1 MKERNGYLFIAEQ
14 REAKLSQFTGRLDYL
29 GRLVDWQGLARAVNK
44 ATGREGPRPK
54 GGRPPYPTEALLK
67 VVVLQQLYG
76 NLSDEEME
84 YCLLDRMSWQTFT
97 GLTGHRHLPDARTIW
112 AFKEL
117 LAKEGGAE
125 ALFDIVGEQLTAAG
139 LKARGGQIVDATFVT
154 VPKTELDEQEKETV
168 KGGQRPE
175 HWSDK
180 EAAHKDTDARWTKKH
195 NKSFYGYKA
204 HINADQKHKLIRA
217 IDVTPANVDDRTPLD
232 GLLDDSDA
240 RKQEGKT
247 VHADRG
253 YHGEAVREMLR
264 SKGLIDGVARKDD
277 PNRCDQTEI
286 HERNHALSRIRSRV
300 EHVFGDWWQSSGKT
314 LRCIGK
320 VRARSQTLLR
330 ACVYN
335 LRRWVTLDRRGVC
348 GV

>member
-29 GRLVDWQGLARAVNK
+29 STLVDWQGLARAVND
-44 ATGREGPRPK
+44 ATGREGARPK

-67 VVVLQQLYG
+67 IVVLQQLYG
-76 NLSDEEME
+76 NLADEEME
-84 YCLLDRMSWQTFT
+84 YCLLDRMSWQRFT
-97 GLTGHRHLPDARTIW
+97 GLVGHRHLPDARTIW
-112 AFKEL
+112 AFKEQ
-117 LAKEGGAE
+117 LAKGGGAQ
-125 ALFDIVGEQLTAAG
+125 ALFDIIGQQLAAAG

-154 VPKTELDEQEKETV
+154 VPRTNLSEQERETV
-168 KGGQRPE
+168 NKGETPT

-180 EAAHKDTDARWTKKH
+180 QAAHKDTDARWTKKH

-204 HINADQKHKLIRA
+204 HINTDQKHKLIRT
-217 IDVTPANVDDRTPLD
+217 IDATPANVDDRVPLE
-232 GLLDDSDA
+232 GLLDNSQTRIA
-240 RKQEGKT
+240 EGKT

-253 YHGEAVREMLR
+253 YHGEAVRDMLKQ
-264 SKGLIDGVARKDD
+264 KGLIDGVARKDD
-277 PNRCDQTEI
+277 PKRYDQTEI
-286 HERNHALSRIRSRV
+286 DERNRRLAKIRARV

-320 VRARSQTLLR
+320 VRAQSQIILR

-335 LRRWVTLDRRGVC
+335 LRRWVVLDRKGAC
-348 GV
+348 SI

>member
-14 REAKLSQFTGRLDYL
+14 REAKLAQFTGRLDHL
-29 GRLVDWQGLARAVNK
+29 CRLVDWQGLARAVNDV
-44 ATGREGPRPK
+44 TGREGPRPK

-117 LAKEGGAE
+117 LAREGGAD
-125 ALFDIVGEQLTAAG
+125 ALFEVVGEQLAAAG
-139 LKARGGQIVDATFVT
+139 LKARGGQIIDATFVT
-154 VPKTELDEQEKETV
+154 VPKTGLDEEEKETI
-168 KGGQRPE
+168 KNGETPA

-180 EAAHKDTDARWTKKH
+180 QAAHKDTDARWTKKH

-217 IDVTPANVDDRTPLD
+217 IEVTPANVDDRTALE
-232 GLLDDSDA
+232 GLLDESEA

-253 YHGEAVREMLR
+253 YHGEAVREMLKT
-264 SKGLIDGVARKDD
+264 KGLIDGVARKDD
-277 PNRCDQTEI
+277 PNRYDQSEI
-286 HERNHALSRIRSRV
+286 HERNHALSKIRARV

-320 VRARSQTLLR
+320 VRATSQTILR

-335 LRRWVTLDRRGVC
+335 LRRWVRLDRKGAC
-348 GV
+348 GA

>member
-1 MKERNGYLFIAEQ
+1 MKERNGYLFLAEQ
-14 REAKLSQFTGRLDYL
+14 REAKLAQFTGRLDRL
-29 GRLVDWQGLARAVNK
+29 STLVDWQGLARAVND

-67 VVVLQQLYG
+67 IVVLQQLYG

-117 LAKEGGAE
+117 LAKGGGAE
-125 ALFDIVGEQLTAAG
+125 ALFEIVGEQLAAAG
-139 LKARGGQIVDATFVT
+139 LKARGGQIIDATFVT
-154 VPKTELDEQEKETV
+154 VPKTDLDKDEKEAI
-168 KGGQRPE
+168 KDGQIPE

-180 EAAHKDTDARWTKKH
+180 QAAHKDTDARWTKKH
-195 NKSFYGYKA
+195 DRCFYGYKA
-204 HINADQKHKLIRA
+204 HINTDQKHKLIRT
-217 IDVTPANVDDRTPLD
+217 IEVTPANVDDRTPLEA
-232 GLLDDSDA
+232 LLDESEA
-240 RKQEGKT
+240 RKREGQT

-253 YHGEAVREMLR
+253 YHSATVREMLKT
-264 SKGLIDGVARKDD
+264 KGLVDGVARKDD
-277 PNRCDQTEI
+277 PSRYDQTEI
-286 HERNHALSRIRSRV
+286 HERNKSLSKIRARV
-300 EHVFGDWWQSSGKT
+300 EHVFGDWAQSSGKT

-320 VRARSQTLLR
+320 VRAKAQIILR

-335 LRRWVTLDRRGVC
+335 LRRWVTLDRRGAC
-348 GV
+348 RA

>member
-1 MKERNGYLFIAEQ
+1 MKERNGYLFLAEQ
-14 REAKLSQFTGRLDYL
+14 REAKLAQFTGRLDYL
-29 GRLVDWQGLARAVNK
+29 SKLVDWQGLARAVNE

-84 YCLLDRMSWQTFT
+84 YCLLDRMSWQSFT
-97 GLTGHRHLPDARTIW
+97 GLAGHRHLPDARTIW

-125 ALFDIVGEQLTAAG
+125 ALFDIVGEQLAAAG

-154 VPKTELDEQEKETV
+154 VPKTGLDEEEKETI
-168 KGGQRPE
+168 KNGETPA

-180 EAAHKDTDARWTKKH
+180 QAAHKDTDARWTKKH

-217 IDVTPANVDDRTPLD
+217 IDVTPANVDDRVPLE

-253 YHGEAVREMLR
+253 YHGEAVREMLK

-277 PNRCDQTEI
+277 PRRHDQTEI
-286 HERNHALSRIRSRV
+286 HERNHALSRIRARV

-320 VRARSQTLLR
+320 VRAKSQTILR

-335 LRRWVTLDRRGVC
+335 LRRWVTLDRRGAC
-348 GV
+348 GA